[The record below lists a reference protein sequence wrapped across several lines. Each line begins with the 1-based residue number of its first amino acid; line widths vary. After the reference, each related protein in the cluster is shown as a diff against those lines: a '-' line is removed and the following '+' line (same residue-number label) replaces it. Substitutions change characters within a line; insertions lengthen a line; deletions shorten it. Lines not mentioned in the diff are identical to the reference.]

1 MANALAKAPS
11 KEEVKKVI
19 VEGEEVVDGSNE
31 HKALSQEFDPNKKYM
46 FQLAEHN
53 IQRELPVYEV
63 RDNRATPMP
72 HKKFKPYQNVVMTS
86 QIVWQNRRRMIRYYD
101 GCDSIFVDKQPKEKE
116 MIDQLIKQ
124 SRPRSFNDG
133 KFGCHG
139 DERMLLLYLFM
150 CSWNGESPFKTRTS
164 NTIFF
169 PVDSTK
175 VIASET
181 ERLDMIEEALK
192 LAKEAPESKMLMHA
206 DYLGIPFKDYDS
218 DHDRTVDEIRID
230 YRSRAVADPKGFK
243 DSYGNKK
250 IEIKYYINKAMGSG
264 VISNKF
270 NPNKATWGTHNS
282 VICDISG
289 LRSPEAIAQALF
301 EFSQTQ
307 EGEEFAIQL
316 KALYEN

>member
-1 MANALAKAPS
+1 MANALTKAPL

-19 VEGEEVVDGSNE
+19 IEGEEVVEGSNE
-31 HKALSQEFDPNKKYM
+31 HKALSQEFDPNKRYM
-46 FQLAEHN
+46 FQLAEEN

-63 RDNRATPMP
+63 RDNRATPVP

-169 PVDSTK
+169 PVDSAKRVT
-175 VIASET
+175 SET
-181 ERLDMIEEALK
+181 EKLDKIEEALK
-192 LAKEAPESKMLMHA
+192 LAKEASESKMLIHA
-206 DYLGIPFKDYDS
+206 DFLGIPFKDYDS
-218 DHDRTVDEIRID
+218 DNDRTIEEIRID
-230 YRSRAVADPKGFK
+230 YRNRAVANPKQFV
-243 DSYGNKK
+243 DSYGDKK
-250 IEIKYYINKAMGSG
+250 LEIRYYINKALLEGT
-264 VISNKF
+264 ISNKF
-270 NPNKATWGTHNS
+270 NPNKATWGTQNT

-289 LRSPEAIAQALF
+289 LRSSEAIAQAIF
-301 EFSQTQ
+301 EFSQTA
-307 EGEEFAIQL
+307 EGEEFVIQL